1 MRDAMSQTLPEVTV
15 TDDLNAELL
24 ALVRRYRSAA
34 GPGLR
39 LLNALGSRA
48 ENLIDRI
55 PAPVRDQLEGATR
68 RGLDLSFSAA
78 AASRSRVRD
87 QDDWFNTALATA
99 MGAAGGLGGLPS
111 ALAEV
116 PMTVTVLMRAIQGIA
131 EEHGFDPGSEE
142 VRMACLEVFAAAG
155 PLAQDDGGDM
165 GFLTLRVALSGPG
178 MRMMMSRVTP
188 IFAQVIGR
196 KLAAQAVPVLGA
208 VAGAATNYIYTAYYQ
223 DIARVRFG
231 LMDIARRRGLDHDAL
246 VRTFKD
252 MVREETIAAA

>member
-1 MRDAMSQTLPEVTV
+1 MTQTLPEVTKS
-15 TDDLNAELL
+15 DDLNAELL
-24 ALVRRYRSAA
+24 AHVRRYRAAA

-48 ENLIDRI
+48 ENLIERV
-55 PAPVRDQLEGATR
+55 PAPVRDQLEGATK
-68 RGLDLSFSAA
+68 RGMELSFDAA
-78 AASRSRVRD
+78 AASRSRLRD
-87 QDDWFNTALATA
+87 GDDWFNTALTTA

-116 PMTVTVLMRAIQGIA
+116 PVTVTVLMRAIQGIA
-131 EEHGFDPGSEE
+131 EEHGFDPASEE

-155 PLAQDDGGDM
+155 PLSDDDGADM
-165 GFLTLRVALSGPG
+165 GFLTIRVALSGPG
-178 MRMMMSRVTP
+178 MRVMMARVTP
-188 IFAQVIGR
+188 IFAQVLGR

-246 VRTFKD
+246 VRTFKE
-252 MVREETIAAA
+252 MVREERIAAA